1 MKTAAVLS
9 FSDRGADTAQRVA
22 RALEG
27 EYAVT
32 CHAPKGN
39 LKALTAQLFPSV
51 DALIFVGA
59 MGIAVRAIAPL
70 VVSKT
75 TDPAVLVLDDRAE
88 HVISL
93 LSGHIGGANALT
105 LALAG
110 ALESEAVIT
119 TATDVNHRFSVDAWA
134 AREGL
139 KIESMPLAKRF
150 AAEIL
155 KRDLPF
161 LADVPVDG
169 PLPEG
174 VFAADGGTLGAAVT
188 YRDVRP
194 FQKTLRLIPPVLML
208 GIGCKRDTPEDRIR
222 KAVEDTFT
230 RNGLLLSAAAGVASI
245 DVKSNE
251 AGLLSFAGSLG
262 VDPVFYTAEQLRAV
276 EGEFTASAFVA
287 GTVGVDNVC
296 ERAAVLSAGEGGTL
310 LVRKTSQNG
319 VTVAV
324 ARKIRRI
331 TFE

>member
-9 FSDRGADTAQRVA
+9 FSQRGADTAQRVA

-27 EYAVT
+27 EYAVA

-39 LKALTAQLFPSV
+39 LKALTGELFHSV

-70 VVSKT
+70 IVSKT
-75 TDPAVLVLDDRAE
+75 SDPAVLVLDEQAQ
-88 HVISL
+88 HVISV
-93 LSGHIGGANALT
+93 LSGHIGGANELT
-105 LALAG
+105 LALAE
-110 ALESEAVIT
+110 ALGSEAVIT
-119 TATDVNHRFSVDAWA
+119 TATDVNRRFSVDAWA
-134 AREGL
+134 ARQGL
-139 KIESMPLAKRF
+139 RIESMPLAKRY

-161 LADVPVDG
+161 TADVPVEG
-169 PLPEG
+169 ALPPG
-174 VFAADGGTLGAAVT
+174 VFKADSGDLGAAVT
-188 YRDVRP
+188 YRDVKP
-194 FQKTLRLIPPVLML
+194 FDKTLRLIPPVLML
-208 GIGCKRDTPEDRIR
+208 GIGCKRDTPAERIR
-222 KAVEDTFT
+222 RAVEDVFAQ
-230 RNGLLLSAAAGVASI
+230 NSLLLSAAGGVASI
-245 DVKSNE
+245 DVKSSE
-251 AGLLSFAGSLG
+251 AGLLSFAEELG
-262 VDPVFYTAEQLRAV
+262 IVPVFYSAEELRSV
-276 EGEFTASAFVA
+276 PGEFTASAFVA

-296 ERAAVLSAGEGGTL
+296 ARAAVLSAGEDGEL